1 MTDKETI
8 IELLREILKKLD
20 EINGSVQLVYT
31 K

>member
-1 MTDKETI
+1 MDEELKEYL
-8 IELLREILKKLD
+8 EKILKKLD